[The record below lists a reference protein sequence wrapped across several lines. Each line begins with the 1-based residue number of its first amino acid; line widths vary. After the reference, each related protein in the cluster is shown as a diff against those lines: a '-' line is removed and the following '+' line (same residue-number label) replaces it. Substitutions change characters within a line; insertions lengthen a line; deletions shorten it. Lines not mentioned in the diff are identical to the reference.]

1 MRSIRFTSAVLVALL
16 FSLPLLAQHEG
27 HGAPAAGKGFRAEAV
42 SQIAGMEKKLV
53 DLAEATPAD
62 KFSWRPAEGVR
73 SVGEVYAHVAGGNY
87 FLMSLLG
94 VKPPAGIDLQ
104 TLEASLEGKA
114 AIVAAMKESFKFV
127 NAEIAKMSD
136 ADLDKAMK
144 FFGKETTARGIV
156 MFSIE
161 HVSEHLGQSIAYARM
176 NGIAPP
182 WSRKGE

>member
-1 MRSIRFTSAVLVALL
+1 
-16 FSLPLLAQHEG
+16 
-27 HGAPAAGKGFRAEAV
+27 
-42 SQIAGMEKKLV
+42 AGMEKKLIA
-53 DLAEATPAD
+53 LAEATPAE
-62 KFSWRPAEGVR
+62 KFAWRPAEGVR

-104 TLEASLEGKA
+104 TLEASLEDKA
-114 AIVAAMKESFKFV
+114 AIIAAMKDSFKFA
-127 NAEIAKMSD
+127 NAEIEKMSD

-144 FFGKETTARGIV
+144 FFGQDTTARGIV

-176 NGIAPP
+176 NGITPP
-182 WSRKGE
+182 WSK